1 MKYPAL
7 VNKGFKVYGGRTPK
21 KSVASFGLTQ
31 SDYEGA
37 AGGRRMGSWN
47 AGPSGPNSAQWGTL
61 TTLRSR
67 TRDAIRN
74 NPWAYSA
81 IESWV
86 TNLVGRGIR
95 PKWIL
100 ENEKLRKEI
109 HQAWDDWVPESDAD
123 GMSDFYGQQALYV
136 KTIIHSGEAIGRLR
150 SRRIEDGLT
159 VPLQLQIL
167 EPDFL
172 DEWKLGLGPN
182 GTTYHMGIE
191 LNGIGQRV
199 AYWLRKQHPGDSFF
213 IPGSLESFRVPAAQV
228 LHGYRVD
235 RPGQLRG
242 IPWFSVVLAR
252 MFLLDQYE
260 DAELDRKKTAA
271 LFAGFVKKTGD
282 FAGPG
287 GVIGFDQ
294 DENVDDKDRA
304 FAELE
309 PGMLNYLLPG
319 EDVEF
324 ATPADVG
331 GNYEPWIKMNLR
343 AIAAGIGIT
352 YEQLTGDM
360 TGINFSAARA
370 RIIEFRRQARQLI
383 ASLINFQFNRK
394 VARPWLAAAVASG
407 RLKIPDFAENPQEYL
422 RIEWRPDAW
431 DWVQPREDLET
442 ARGMVRNGFKT
453 REDIVTELGG
463 DVEVIDKRNEELNKQ
478 LDDKNLVYDSDPRK
492 TSNAGLTQARAAGS
506 AFVPDIDENGDPK
519 TNDKGEPVNKD
530 GQTEQEA
537 GSGGGN
543 PFGQKKAAGK

>member
-1 MKYPAL
+1 MKRNHFPAL
-7 VNKGFKVYGGRTPK
+7 HRKGFQLYTDRMPTKTRIEH
-21 KSVASFGLTQ
+21 
-31 SDYEGA
+31 EGA
-37 AGGRRMGSWN
+37 STGRRMGGWLPS
-47 AGPSGPNSAQWGTL
+47 GSGPNSTQYGQL
-61 TTLRSR
+61 ITLRSR

-81 IESWV
+81 LESWV
-86 TNLVGRGIR
+86 TNLVGRGITPR
-95 PKWIL
+95 WKL

-123 GMSDFYGQQALYV
+123 GQLNFYGQQALFA
-136 KTIIHSGEAIGRLR
+136 KTIVHSGECLARLR
-150 SRRIEDGLT
+150 SRRIQDGLS
-159 VPLQLQIL
+159 VPLQLQLL

-172 DEWKLGLGPN
+172 DDFKTGLGEN
-182 GTTYHMGIE
+182 GTTFHQGIE
-191 LNGIGQRV
+191 LSAIGARA
-199 AYWLRKQHPGDSFF
+199 AYWLRKVHPGDALFM
-213 IPGSLESFRVPAAQV
+213 PGSLVSTRVPASQV
-228 LHGYRVD
+228 IHGYRVD
-235 RPGQLRG
+235 RPGQMRG

-271 LFAGFVKKTGD
+271 LFAGFIKKTGD

-294 DENVDDKDRA
+294 DENRDDLDRP

-331 GNYEPWIKMNLR
+331 GNYEPWMKMNLR

-360 TGINFSAARA
+360 SGINFSAARA

-383 ASLINFQFNRK
+383 GTMLNFQFNQK
-394 VARPWLAAAVASG
+394 LARPWMAAAVASG
-407 RLKIPDFAENPQEYL
+407 RLKIKDFAENPQEYL
-422 RIEWRPDAW
+422 RIDWRPDAW
-431 DWVQPREDLET
+431 EWVQPNDDLQV
-442 ARGMVRNGFKT
+442 AKHMVRNGFKT

-463 DVEVIDKRNEELNKQ
+463 DVEVIDKRNNELNKSMDE
-478 LDDKNLVYDSDPRK
+478 LDLMYDSDPRRV
-492 TSNAGLTQARAAGS
+492 SNAGLTQARTEGT
-506 AFVPDIDENGDPK
+506 AFVPDTDEEGNPK
-519 TNDKGEPVNKD
+519 TNDEGKPVDKD
-530 GQTEQEA
+530 GKTEDEA
-537 GSGGGN
+537 KKPN
-543 PFGQKKAAGK
+543 PFKKVS